1 MTLRQ
6 IASALKAD
14 KAVSQVGIFEFGIA
28 TAGVPK
34 SAFGRKYRQFRE
46 LLTEARLDAGLTQT
60 ALARKLGRHQS
71 FVSKFEN
78 GERRPDVIEFI
89 DVARALKLDPLRV
102 IADLDH
108 K

>member
-1 MTLRQ
+1 VIDCPRGGVRSSLRPYPK
-6 IASALKAD
+6 LGYAD
-14 KAVSQVGIFEFGIA
+14 SGLH
-28 TAGVPK
+28 TAEVPK

-46 LLTEARLDAGLTQT
+46 LLTEARLRAGLTQT

-78 GERRPDVIEFI
+78 GERRLDVIEFL
-89 DVARALKLDPLRV
+89 DVARALSLDPVRV
-102 IADLDH
+102 IAELGR